1 MTELV
6 HVIPT
11 FDRRSLAS
19 MSDAEPRDAL
29 RQCVEA
35 ERLAHEA
42 QLKAIARVKALTTP
56 AAHGAR
62 SWVELLSNRLNISH
76 DAARGL
82 LREAAKST

>member
-6 HVIPT
+6 HAIPT

-42 QLKAIARVKALTTP
+42 QLKAIARASR
-56 AAHGAR
+56 H
-62 SWVELLSNRLNISH
+62 
-76 DAARGL
+76 
-82 LREAAKST
+82 